1 MQSASHIGNYYIV
14 AIQSNFDMSITHR
27 QVELFRAVMQA
38 GSLGGAAQALHSS
51 QPTLSRELALM
62 EQRLG
67 YPLFER
73 AKGAKLRPTAAALS
87 LFDSVQRHYQG
98 LAQVQARALA
108 LARADAEQLQLLALP
123 ALAHALLPPAL
134 ARWLAIEPEGRIAV
148 TPAEGPQLAARMAE
162 QGHDLG
168 VTEDGSAVSGCR
180 VEALTPLP
188 EVAVLPAAHPLL
200 ARPRLRPE
208 DFAGQAFISLAD
220 DDPYRAAIDQLFAEA
235 GVQRRLQL
243 QTTSSV
249 AACALV
255 ARGLGVAIVNPY
267 TALACA
273 GPELAWRPLSVA
285 IPYRLALIQPL
296 RRPRPRGIDA
306 LAQALHDAVAETAA
320 RLAAVN

>member
-1 MQSASHIGNYYIV
+1 MPPQSHIGNYHLV
-14 AIQSNFDMSITHR
+14 AIQSNFDMSISHR

-67 YPLFER
+67 YLLFER
-73 AKGAKLRPTAAALS
+73 AKGARLKPTAAALA

-98 LAQVQARALA
+98 LAQVQAQAAA
-108 LARADAEQLQLLALP
+108 LARADALQLQLLALP

-134 ARWLAIEPEGRIAV
+134 AAWLALEPDGRVAV
-148 TPAEGPQLAARMAE
+148 TPAETPQLAARMAE

-168 VTEDGSAVSGCR
+168 LAEDCSPVSGCR
-180 VEALTPLP
+180 VEALPALP
-188 EVAVLPAAHPLL
+188 EVAVLPVGHALL

-208 DFAGQAFISLAD
+208 DFADQAFISLAD
-220 DDPYRAAIDQLFAEA
+220 DDPYRAAIDRLFAST
-235 GVQRRLQL
+235 GVPRRLQL

-273 GPELAWRPLSVA
+273 GPALAWRPLSIA
-285 IPYRLALIQPL
+285 IPYQLALIHPL
-296 RRPRPRGIDA
+296 RRPRPRGVDA
-306 LAQALHDAVAETAA
+306 LAQALRDAVAATASQLTA
-320 RLAAVN
+320 